1 MKYSLLILVSTLFA
15 LNACDN
21 TQSNNQTKLP
31 KTETLLNNSKLD
43 TSSIVPN
50 GFTLLENNCFVCHSP
65 DAKMEVRLAPP
76 MEAVK
81 RHYIDKETKEDE
93 FTADLIKFINN
104 PSEENTKMPGAV
116 KKFGVMPKM
125 SFSETELK
133 AIANY
138 NYNSELEKPYWFD
151 KHYKEEKAKYSGK
164 K

>member
-1 MKYSLLILVSTLFA
+1 MKYSILILAITLFA

-21 TQSNNQTKLP
+21 TSSNKQTNVP
-31 KTETLLNNSKLD
+31 KTDTLINNNKLD
-43 TSSIVPN
+43 TSTVVSD

-81 RHYIDKETKEDE
+81 RHYIDEETKEED

-104 PSEENTKMPGAV
+104 PAEENTKMPGAV

-125 SFSETELK
+125 SFSENELK
-133 AIANY
+133 AIAHY
-138 NYNSELEKPYWFD
+138 IYTSELEKPDWFD
-151 KHYKEEKAKYSGK
+151 KHYQEEKAKYSGK